1 MTASPMHLVL
11 SAILLVAVVG
21 PATAQVSG
29 KSGKAKETVRI
40 RVADPDAQI
49 FQVFIDRKP
58 MTVLYRKGNE
68 VGLELVAGEDGI
80 ECRHDVAVVTSDGR
94 LADLQGVNFC
104 DTDWILTVE
113 SASLSGGSG
122 AKPPPGS
129 SATRPVA
136 QADAPAGE
144 DCGWLAIMAC
154 QSDSAAAERDSTRIM
169 GGVSVI
175 STDDYQGLEPD
186 LYCAAQGPYATE
198 AEAEQTAGFFRGKGA
213 PDAYTRQACEAVD
226 PPADGSA
233 DADAPSGGG
242 EDGGE
247 DVAADAAPTPDTRE
261 LELEPGWSFIPPS
274 EPANQPLLAFVDAS
288 SGTLQ
293 FLAACGAGEGIAI
306 TLYRADG
313 TAAGAQVDVTL
324 ATSRFRQR
332 YQATVSADSGSVSLA
347 TGPDDPLW
355 RALAAHTR
363 LDVDIGTLGPYSLS
377 LRGSGVMVRPFVD
390 ACARAPS
397 APAGRS
403 EADASQGRQPN
414 AGTTTPSGAVRY
426 ACDRGP
432 HLQVFY
438 DSARNRAVVSVAGGE
453 PMALDH
459 VPSGSG
465 ALYRAGA
472 FELHNKGG
480 EAVWTEPGNRQFS
493 CRSQ

>member
-29 KSGKAKETVRI
+29 KSGKARETVRI
-40 RVADPDAQI
+40 RVADPDARI
-49 FQVFIDRKP
+49 FQVFIDREP
-58 MTVLYRKGNE
+58 MTVLYRKDNE
-68 VGLELVAGEDGI
+68 VGLELVGGEDGI

-94 LADLQGVNFC
+94 LADLPGVNFC
-104 DTDWILTVE
+104 DTDWVVTVE
-113 SASLSGGSG
+113 TASLSGGSG
-122 AKPPPGS
+122 ATPPPASG
-129 SATRPVA
+129 ATPPAA
-136 QADAPAGE
+136 QAAAPAGE

-154 QSDSAAAERDSTRIM
+154 RPESAAAERDSTRIM

-175 STDDYQGLEPD
+175 STDDYQGLEPG

-213 PDAYTRQACEAVD
+213 PDAYTRQACEAVA
-226 PPADGSA
+226 PPADGAA
-233 DADAPSGGG
+233 DADAPSA

-247 DVAADAAPTPDTRE
+247 DGAADATPTPDTRE
-261 LELEPGWSFIPPS
+261 LELEAGWSFIPPS
-274 EPANQPLLAFVDAS
+274 EPANQPLLAYVDRS

-293 FLAACGAGEGIAI
+293 FLAACGAGEGIAV

-324 ATSRFRQR
+324 ATSGFRQR
-332 YQATVSADSGSVSLA
+332 YRATVSADSGSVSLA

-377 LRGSGVMVRPFVD
+377 LRGSGVMVRPFAN
-390 ACARAPS
+390 ACARAPA
-397 APAGRS
+397 APAGQS
-403 EADASQGRQPN
+403 EADAPQGGQPD
-414 AGTTTPSGAVRY
+414 AGTTAPSGAVRY
-426 ACDRGP
+426 ACDGGP
-432 HLQVFY
+432 RLQVFY
-438 DSARNRAVVSVAGGE
+438 DGPRNRAVVSVAGGE
-453 PMALDH
+453 PMVLDH

-472 FELHNKGG
+472 FELHNKGD

>member
-1 MTASPMHLVL
+1 MTASPIHFVL
-11 SAILLVAVVG
+11 SAILLVAVIG

-29 KSGKAKETVRI
+29 KSGKERETVRI
-40 RVADPDAQI
+40 RLADPDAQI

-58 MTVLYRKGNE
+58 VTVLYRKDNE
-68 VGLELVAGEDGI
+68 VGLEIVAGEDGI

-94 LADLQGVNFC
+94 LADLPGVNFC
-104 DTDWILTVE
+104 DTDWVVTVE
-113 SASLSGGSG
+113 TSSLSGGSG

-129 SATRPVA
+129 GATRPVA
-136 QADAPAGE
+136 QAAAPAGE

-154 QSDSAAAERDSTRIM
+154 QPDSAAAERDSTRIM

-175 STDDYQGLEPD
+175 STDDYQGFEPG

-213 PDAYTRQACEAVD
+213 PDAYTRQACEAVA
-226 PPADGSA
+226 PPADGSPG
-233 DADAPSGGG
+233 ADAPSG

-247 DVAADAAPTPDTRE
+247 DVAEDAAPTPDTRE
-261 LELEPGWSFIPPS
+261 LELEPGWSFIPPT
-274 EPANQPLLAFVDAS
+274 EPANQPLLAYVDAS

-293 FLAACGAGEGIAI
+293 FLAACGAGDGIAV

-313 TAAGAQVDVTL
+313 TAAGTQVDVSL
-324 ATSRFRQR
+324 ATSGFRQR

-347 TGPDDPLW
+347 TAPDDPLW

-363 LDVDIGTLGPYSLS
+363 LDVDIGTLGSYSLS

-390 ACARAPS
+390 ACTRAPS
-397 APAGRS
+397 APAGQS
-403 EADASQGRQPN
+403 EADAPQGGQPG
-414 AGTTTPSGAVRY
+414 AGTTAPSGAVRY
-426 ACDRGP
+426 ACDGGP
-432 HLQVFY
+432 RLQVFY
-438 DSARNRAVVSVAGGE
+438 DGPRNRAVVSVAGGE
-453 PMALDH
+453 PIVLDH

-480 EAVWTEPGNRQFS
+480 EAVWTEPGNRQVF
-493 CRSQ
+493 CRGQ